1 MNTDKKVVVIA
12 GPTGSGESTI
22 THAIIKKFPTR
33 FARLVT
39 ATTRAPRNNEQHGIH
54 YYYLTEQD
62 FKKGIETGD
71 ILEHTFIENRNVYY
85 GSYKPDLEK
94 RFAEGK
100 VVIANPDIVGA
111 RFFKEHY
118 DALTIFVMPE
128 SLDSLKM
135 RLQKRDTHLTDTE
148 LEMRI
153 ENARKEIE
161 EEKDFYDYEV
171 VNADGKLNDAIDAT
185 VDILRKEGYIA

>member
-1 MNTDKKVVVIA
+1 MQNDKKVVVIA

-22 THAIIKKFPTR
+22 TYAIIEKFPTR

-39 ATTRAPRNNEQHGIH
+39 ATTRAPRNNEEHGVH

-62 FKKGIETGD
+62 FKQGIETGD
-71 ILEHTFIENRNVYY
+71 ILEYTFIENRNVYY

-111 RFFKEHY
+111 RFFKENY
-118 DALTIFVMPE
+118 NALTIFVMPE
-128 SLDSLKM
+128 SLHSLKI
-135 RLQKRDTHLTDTE
+135 RLQKRDAHLTEAE

-153 ENARKEIE
+153 ENAKKEIE
-161 EEKDFYDYEV
+161 DEKDFYDYEV
-171 VNADGKLNDAIDAT
+171 INADGKLEEAVQNV